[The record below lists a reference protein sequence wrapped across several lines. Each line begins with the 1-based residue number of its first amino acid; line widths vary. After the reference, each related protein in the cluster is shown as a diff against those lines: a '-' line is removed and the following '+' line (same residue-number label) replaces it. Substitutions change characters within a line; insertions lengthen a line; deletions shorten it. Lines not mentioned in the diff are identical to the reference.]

1 MLGGNDNNSSKTANA
16 IPSRRVRATR
26 SVVLFAFER
35 AQLLDIAG
43 PLQVFATASEL
54 AADEAVPPYR
64 LRLVSMAGGPI
75 TTSSSIAVVT
85 QRATFAAAK
94 AIDTL
99 IVAGGPG
106 VSAAAADARSVA
118 WVKAA
123 AKAARR
129 RCSVCT
135 GAFLLAAAGLL
146 KGRRAVTHWRAC
158 AALARRYPDIQVEA
172 DPIFVEDG
180 AVWTSAGVTA
190 GIDLALALVERDLGR
205 RTALQVAQR
214 LVVFLKRPGGQS
226 QFSAALAA
234 QASDDGAFGDLH
246 DWMAA
251 NLAADLRVER
261 LAERACM
268 SVRNFARL
276 YHARTG
282 TTPAKAVVAMRVEAA
297 RSMLEQTP
305 MAIAEIAKRCGF
317 GDEEGLRRAF
327 QRSLGVAPGRY
338 RSRFAPASLPK
349 RETSAI
355 SLRS

>member
-1 MLGGNDNNSSKTANA
+1 MFGRNDNISSNSAKGVSGRPKTRE
-16 IPSRRVRATR
+16 IIV
-26 SVVLFAFER
+26 FAFDG

-43 PLQVFATASEL
+43 PAQVFATAAEIAGSER
-54 AADEAVPPYR
+54 AAPYR
-64 LRLVSMAGGPI
+64 VTVVSLDGGPVV
-75 TTSSSIAVVT
+75 TSSRIAVVT
-85 QRATFAAAK
+85 AAVGRAIPR

-106 VSAAAADARSVA
+106 IAEVAADLRAVA
-118 WVKAA
+118 WLRAA
-123 AKAARR
+123 AKRSRR
-129 RCSVCT
+129 TCSVCT

-146 KGRRAVTHWRAC
+146 AGKRAVTHWRAC
-158 AALARRYPDIQVEA
+158 AALAQGYPDIRVEA

-205 RTALQVAQR
+205 RLALQVAQR

-234 QASDDGAFGDLH
+234 QASDNGAFAALQ

-251 NLAADLRVER
+251 NPHADMRVER
-261 LAERACM
+261 LAERAGM

-276 YHARTG
+276 YRAKTG
-282 TTPAKAVVAMRVEAA
+282 TTPAKAVAAMRVEAA
-297 RSMLEQTP
+297 RAMLEETSAP
-305 MAIAEIAKRCGF
+305 IAEIARRCGF

-327 QRSLGVAPGRY
+327 LRSLGVSPGRY
-338 RSRFAPASLPK
+338 RSRFTAA
-349 RETSAI
+349 AD
-355 SLRS
+355 